1 MLDKTKRYLVV
12 GLGLLGGKYA
22 LELSKAGFHVDGIN
36 RSEGHLQFALDHGYI
51 ERGKTHDFED
61 LVREADHI
69 IFGLYPTA
77 LIEWFRTYGPLLK
90 PGCIFTDV
98 SGVKTGLVEPVQ
110 ALCPAGVEF
119 IASHVV
125 GLGLLGGKYALELSK
140 AGLHVDGI
148 NRSEGHLQFAL
159 DHGYIERG
167 KTHDFEDLVRE
178 ADHIIFGLYPTA
190 LIEWF
195 RTYGPL
201 LKPGCIFTDVSG
213 VKTGLV
219 EPVQALC
226 PAGVEFIASHPMA
239 GRETS
244 SVEHA
249 AEVNFAPAN
258 FIITPTEKNTPE
270 AIAWVR
276 ELAEVLGFKHIC
288 TLTVQEHDRMVG
300 YVSQLCHAIAV
311 SLMCANDNT
320 SLCEYT
326 GDSFRDL
333 TRIARI
339 NDKMWAELFL
349 WNRDNLISEIDQFDA
364 ALGTLRSAL
373 VAGDREKLEEMFRL
387 STQRRAA
394 FDKKLPE

>member
-36 RSEGHLQFALDHGYI
+36 RSEGHLQYALDQGYI
-51 ERGKTHDFED
+51 ASGKTHDFED
-61 LVREADHI
+61 LVQQADHI

-110 ALCPAGVEF
+110 AM
-119 IASHVV
+119 
-125 GLGLLGGKYALELSK
+125 
-140 AGLHVDGI
+140 
-148 NRSEGHLQFAL
+148 
-159 DHGYIERG
+159 
-167 KTHDFEDLVRE
+167 
-178 ADHIIFGLYPTA
+178 
-190 LIEWF
+190 
-195 RTYGPL
+195 
-201 LKPGCIFTDVSG
+201 
-213 VKTGLV
+213 
-219 EPVQALC
+219 C

-244 SVEHA
+244 GVAHS

-270 AIAWVR
+270 AIEWCR
-276 ELAEVLGFKHIC
+276 TLARTLGFARISV
-288 TLTVQEHDRMVG
+288 LSPAEHDHMIG

-311 SLMCANDNT
+311 SLMCASDNT
-320 SLCEYT
+320 ELAKYT

-349 WNRDNLISEIDQFDA
+349 WNKDNLISEIDMFSDA
-364 ALGTLRSAL
+364 LATMRQKL
-373 VAGDREKLEEMFRL
+373 VDDDREGLEKMFRL
-387 STQRRAA
+387 STERRKA
-394 FDKKLPE
+394 FDKK

>member
-22 LELSKAGFHVDGIN
+22 LELTKAGFHVDGIN
-36 RSEGHLQFALDHGYI
+36 RSEGHLQYALDHGYI
-51 ERGKTHDFED
+51 ASGKTHDFED
-61 LVREADHI
+61 LVQQADHI

-77 LIEWFRTYGPLLK
+77 LLEWFKAYGPLLK

-110 ALCPAGVEF
+110 ALCPDGVEF
-119 IASHVV
+119 IASHPM
-125 GLGLLGGKYALELSK
+125 
-140 AGLHVDGI
+140 AG
-148 NRSEGHLQFAL
+148 RETSS
-159 DHGYIERG
+159 G

-190 LIEWF
+190 LIQWF
-195 RTYGPL
+195 KTYGAL

-226 PAGVEFIASHPMA
+226 PDGVEFIASHPMA

-258 FIITPTEKNTPE
+258 FIITPTEKNTP
-270 AIAWVR
+270 AGIAWAK

-288 TLTVQEHDRMVG
+288 TLTVEEHDKMIG

-349 WNRDNLISEIDQFDA
+349 WNKENLISEIDQFDA
-364 ALGTLRSAL
+364 ALGALRNAL

-387 STQRRAA
+387 STRRRAA

>member
-110 ALCPAGVEF
+110 ALCPAG
-119 IASHVV
+119 I
-125 GLGLLGGKYALELSK
+125 
-140 AGLHVDGI
+140 
-148 NRSEGHLQFAL
+148 
-159 DHGYIERG
+159 
-167 KTHDFEDLVRE
+167 
-178 ADHIIFGLYPTA
+178 
-190 LIEWF
+190 
-195 RTYGPL
+195 
-201 LKPGCIFTDVSG
+201 
-213 VKTGLV
+213 
-219 EPVQALC
+219 
-226 PAGVEFIASHPMA
+226 EFIASHPMA

-258 FIITPTEKNTPE
+258 FIITPTGKNTPE

-276 ELAEVLGFKHIC
+276 ELAEVLGFKQRNSSAHI
-288 TLTVQEHDRMVG
+288 L
-300 YVSQLCHAIAV
+300 
-311 SLMCANDNT
+311 SLMRAMRVRSRKESPVYSHSEVL
-320 SLCEYT
+320 SLAHI
-326 GDSFRDL
+326 RL
-333 TRIARI
+333 TA
-339 NDKMWAELFL
+339 MAWHSWL
-349 WNRDNLISEIDQFDA
+349 
-364 ALGTLRSAL
+364 T
-373 VAGDREKLEEMFRL
+373 
-387 STQRRAA
+387 
-394 FDKKLPE
+394 

>member
-22 LELSKAGFHVDGIN
+22 LELTKAGFHVDGIN
-36 RSEGHLQFALDHGYI
+36 RSEGHLQYALDQGYI
-51 ERGKTHDFED
+51 ARGKTHDFED

-77 LIEWFRTYGPLLK
+77 LIEWFKTYGALLK

-110 ALCPAGVEF
+110 ALCP
-119 IASHVV
+119 
-125 GLGLLGGKYALELSK
+125 
-140 AGLHVDGI
+140 D
-148 NRSEGHLQFAL
+148 
-159 DHGYIERG
+159 
-167 KTHDFEDLVRE
+167 
-178 ADHIIFGLYPTA
+178 
-190 LIEWF
+190 
-195 RTYGPL
+195 
-201 LKPGCIFTDVSG
+201 
-213 VKTGLV
+213 
-219 EPVQALC
+219 
-226 PAGVEFIASHPMA
+226 GVEFIASHPMA

-258 FIITPTEKNTPE
+258 FIITPTEKNTP
-270 AIAWVR
+270 AGIAWAK

-288 TLTVQEHDRMVG
+288 TLTVEEHDKMIG

-349 WNRDNLISEIDQFDA
+349 WNRENLISEIDQFDA
-364 ALGTLRSAL
+364 ALGALRNAL

-387 STQRRAA
+387 STRRRAA

>member
-22 LELSKAGFHVDGIN
+22 LELTKAGFHVDGIN
-36 RSEGHLQFALDHGYI
+36 RSEGHLQYALDHGYI
-51 ERGKTHDFED
+51 ASGKTHDFED
-61 LVREADHI
+61 LVQQADHI

-77 LIEWFRTYGPLLK
+77 LLEWFKTYGPLLK

-110 ALCPAGVEF
+110 AM
-119 IASHVV
+119 
-125 GLGLLGGKYALELSK
+125 
-140 AGLHVDGI
+140 
-148 NRSEGHLQFAL
+148 
-159 DHGYIERG
+159 
-167 KTHDFEDLVRE
+167 
-178 ADHIIFGLYPTA
+178 
-190 LIEWF
+190 
-195 RTYGPL
+195 
-201 LKPGCIFTDVSG
+201 
-213 VKTGLV
+213 
-219 EPVQALC
+219 C

-244 SVEHA
+244 GVAHS

-270 AIAWVR
+270 AIEWCR
-276 ELAEVLGFKHIC
+276 TLARTLGFARISV
-288 TLTVQEHDRMVG
+288 LSPAEHDHMIG

-311 SLMCANDNT
+311 SLMCASDNT
-320 SLCEYT
+320 ELAKYT

-349 WNRDNLISEIDQFDA
+349 WNKDNLISEIDMFSDA
-364 ALGTLRSAL
+364 LATMRQKL
-373 VAGDREKLEEMFRL
+373 VDDDREGLEKMFRL
-387 STQRRAA
+387 STERRKA
-394 FDKKLPE
+394 FDKK